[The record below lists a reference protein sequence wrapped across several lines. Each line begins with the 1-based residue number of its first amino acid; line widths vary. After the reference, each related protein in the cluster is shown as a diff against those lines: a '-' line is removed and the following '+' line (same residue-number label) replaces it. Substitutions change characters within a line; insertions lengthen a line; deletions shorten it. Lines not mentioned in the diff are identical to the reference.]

1 MISDYATLFHP
12 CSLFRPSHP
21 FKTARKIDLQLH
33 PALGFTVS
41 LSEGNG
47 LIHVYTTSF
56 AEMSLGLLSLGNLSH
71 PGHKAT
77 WRIIKGLSCHHVS
90 FSQCSGKEP
99 TCQSG
104 DTRDTGSICRSGRS
118 SGKGNSN
125 PLQYSC
131 LDNPMYRGAWPSIV
145 HGVAKSWTQ
154 LSNWACTLINLVLIT
169 SV

>member
-1 MISDYATLFHP
+1 MISEYATLFHP
-12 CSLFRPSHP
+12 CSLSRPSHP
-21 FKTARKIDLQLH
+21 FETSRKIDPQLH

-41 LSEGNG
+41 L
-47 LIHVYTTSF
+47 
-56 AEMSLGLLSLGNLSH
+56 MSLGLLSLGNLSH

-77 WRIIKGLSCHHVS
+77 FRIIKGLSCHHVS

-154 LSNWACTLINLVLIT
+154 LSD
-169 SV
+169 

>member
-12 CSLFRPSHP
+12 CSLSRPSHP
-21 FKTARKIDLQLH
+21 FETARMIDLQLH

-41 LSEGNG
+41 LNEGNG
-47 LIHVYTTSF
+47 LVHVYTTSF
-56 AEMSLGLLSLGNLSH
+56 PEMSLGLLSLGNLSH

-77 WRIIKGLSCHHVS
+77 CRIIKGLSCHHVS

-104 DTRDTGSICRSGRS
+104 DTRDTGSVCRLGRS

-131 LDNPMYRGAWPSIV
+131 LDIPMYRGAWPFIV

-154 LSNWACTLINLVLIT
+154 LSN
-169 SV
+169 

>member
-56 AEMSLGLLSLGNLSH
+56 PEMSLGLLSLGNLSH

-77 WRIIKGLSCHHVS
+77 FRIIKGLSCHHVS

-145 HGVAKSWTQ
+145 HGVAKSQ
-154 LSNWACTLINLVLIT
+154 TLPRD
-169 SV
+169 